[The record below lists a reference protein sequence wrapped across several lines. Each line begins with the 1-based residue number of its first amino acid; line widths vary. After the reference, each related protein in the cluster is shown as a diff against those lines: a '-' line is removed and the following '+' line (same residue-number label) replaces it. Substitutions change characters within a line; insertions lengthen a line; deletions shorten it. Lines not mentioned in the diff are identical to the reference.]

1 VLRVHRQVELA
12 RRRGILRRE
21 GERRL
26 APRHTVQRAPRRPDM
41 PFGTESVAGP
51 MISTS
56 YA

>member
-1 VLRVHRQVELA
+1 
-12 RRRGILRRE
+12 
-21 GERRL
+21 
-26 APRHTVQRAPRRPDM
+26 VQRAPRRPDM